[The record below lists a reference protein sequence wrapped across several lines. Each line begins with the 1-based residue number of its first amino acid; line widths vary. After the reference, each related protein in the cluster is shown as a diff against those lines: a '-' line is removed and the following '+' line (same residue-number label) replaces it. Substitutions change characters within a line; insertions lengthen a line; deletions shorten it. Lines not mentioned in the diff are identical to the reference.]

1 MFSTTEL
8 NQWSTG
14 FYVGQ
19 KDEADLI
26 PYISFETERF
36 EASLHDGLAFHAL
49 NDVEIGGGDARFSL
63 VLTPRWEP
71 DFGDDPLFDGLKRD
85 MATEAGLRGRF
96 KTGTLFF
103 EAEALVD
110 ISGTHKGHEASAF
123 AGVTFETGA
132 LEIEAGIGARHRS
145 ESLNQYLF
153 GVSSTEVNAS
163 RAAFSAEKST
173 TGYASLTGIYALDSD
188 MALVGDISFEDI
200 GKMDASPLVNKSSST
215 SIALG
220 LIFQF

>member
-1 MFSTTEL
+1 MIHYL
-8 NQWSTG
+8 TG
-14 FYVGQ
+14 SNG
-19 KDEADLI
+19 
-26 PYISFETERF
+26 TW
-36 EASLHDGLAFHAL
+36 
-49 NDVEIGGGDARFSL
+49 
-63 VLTPRWEP
+63 PR
-71 DFGDDPLFDGLKRD
+71 KQ
-85 MATEAGLRGRF
+85 
-96 KTGTLFF
+96 
-103 EAEALVD
+103 
-110 ISGTHKGHEASAF
+110 THKGHEASAF